1 MELDEILEA
10 LIPEFEITRDA
21 LTCELDTLDVS
32 TTELEETLEILST
45 SELITLEAL
54 TWELDTV
61 ERETVELED
70 TRESVTVEPDTS
82 EALT

>member
-10 LIPEFEITRDA
+10 LISEFETTRDA
-21 LTCELDTLDVS
+21 LTCEPTTLEPDTL
-32 TTELEETLEILST
+32 
-45 SELITLEAL
+45 
-54 TWELDTV
+54 
-61 ERETVELED
+61 ERED